1 MKIIKLSF
9 KNINNLKGHHEV
21 DFSAEPLASAG
32 LFAIT
37 GPTGSGKSSLLDV
50 ITLALF
56 NKIPRFNKSIS
67 KNEISN
73 SGSVLTHHT
82 NDAEAHI
89 TYSVKGKTYTSSWTI
104 NTARTG
110 NLKDYEMFIYD
121 KSGKVLDLKKSEV
134 PAHNETIIGLKY
146 DQFIKSIMLSQGEFA
161 KFLKANKNER
171 GELLEHITG
180 TSIYRSLGRKAYE
193 KYKDAKTNIEAE
205 MVLLGEIR
213 TLSEEEKKMYLTETE
228 NIVEKQKELG
238 ILLKEA
244 EKIAQVK
251 SAIKKNG
258 DSLRQNEALQNSI
271 SVEFKN
277 FIPLQNKLDL
287 HQKLSPIQGSL
298 ATYNSAVAN
307 AQQSQNNLDNYKSQL
322 ATAKENL
329 QQAIAEMHILTKKD
343 VDEANFKK
351 IMSDFEL
358 AINNM
363 DRDLVNIKNRG
374 KEERDRNNKLIAQY
388 PIQIPTETK
397 PKEALLILSDRKQTL
412 EKAIAESIINKSADL
427 QKIKSSLKQKQSTL
441 ETLIEINNG
450 YDHIEGLSEKVQK
463 IEKELKDLTKKSE
476 DLKPLMSKCKSLDET
491 LKDNI
496 NLLQKQREDAIKIA
510 NLESLR
516 NELHDGDACPLCGS
530 IDHPYTSHLPNNEDD
545 SITNKMESIKSQ
557 IEKNNLELD
566 NLNKEYT
573 TAITSID
580 HNKQSQ
586 SSTNNELSEVNRNIK
601 EKLESLKLKEKLDS
615 TTLPSLIK
623 KSSTEIGQT
632 EKAIEAI
639 QELNLNEDLKASY
652 TKLDSIS
659 NDYRVLQTKR
669 KEAFEGSNVNTI
681 TNSLQDKFESNKS
694 RVTGLTAVITK
705 ETDSLSRDKELAT
718 QIERELHPKLSSLG
732 FSAIHEVSSNILSE
746 ENQQKITQ
754 QRDKLNHDRTSI
766 TTAIATLKEEQN
778 NLLSQDTKP
787 EVQLQALTQ
796 YILRQNQIKDEDLK
810 RKGELSAILKRDE
823 EDQNKIKS
831 KQAKIKKL
839 TAEYEKWSLL
849 KDLIGDANG
858 HKFSNFAQG
867 LTLKNL
873 LVYANIRLK
882 DLSDRYLLDMPGNDD
897 ALVIVDQ
904 YQGNTSRSVTTLSGG
919 ESFLISLSLA
929 LSLSD
934 MASKNT
940 SLESLFI
947 DEGFGTLD
955 HDTLELAMMTL
966 EKLQSDS
973 QKTVGVISHVEAL
986 KERIHVQIKLN
997 KNAQG
1002 YSSIEVVG

>member
-9 KNINNLKGHHEV
+9 KNINNLKGYHEV

-56 NKIPRFNKSIS
+56 NKIPRFSKSIS

-73 SGSVLTHHT
+73 SGSVITHHT

-89 TYSVKGKTYTSSWTI
+89 SYIVKGKTYTSSWTI
-104 NTARTG
+104 TTARTG

-121 KSGKVLDLKKSEV
+121 DMGKVLDLKKSEV
-134 PAHNETIIGLKY
+134 PAYNESIIGLKY

-193 KYKDAKTNIEAE
+193 KYKSAKTNLEAE
-205 MVLLGEIR
+205 TVLLGEIR
-213 TLSEEEKKMYLTETE
+213 TLTEEEKKMHLTETE
-228 NIVEKQKELG
+228 NIIEKQKELS

-244 EKIAQVK
+244 EKIAHIK
-251 SAIKKNG
+251 NAIKINS
-258 DSLRQNEALQNSI
+258 DSLKQNEALQNSI

-298 ATYNSAVAN
+298 ATYNSAVDN

-329 QQAIAEMHILTKKD
+329 QQAIAEMHTLTKKD

-351 IMSDFEL
+351 VMSDFEL

-388 PIQIPTETK
+388 PIQIPSEIR
-397 PKEALLILSDRKQTL
+397 PKEALKLLSDRKVIL
-412 EKAIAESIINKSADL
+412 EKTIASSTIDKSADIPKVKL
-427 QKIKSSLKQKQSTL
+427 NLKQKQNKL
-441 ETLIEINNG
+441 ESLIEINQG
-450 YDHIEGLSEKVQK
+450 YEHIEALSEKVLK

-491 LKDNI
+491 LKENM

-545 SITNKMESIKSQ
+545 SISNKMESIKSQ
-557 IEKNNLELD
+557 IEKINLELD

-586 SSTNNELSEVNRNIK
+586 SSTNNELSEVNKNIK
-601 EKLESLKLKEKLDS
+601 EKLESLKLKEKLDN

-623 KSSTEIGQT
+623 KSSTEIEQT
-632 EKAIEAI
+632 EKAIDAI
-639 QELNLNEDLKASY
+639 QELMINEDLKASL
-652 TKLDSIS
+652 TKLETIS
-659 NDYRVLQTKR
+659 NEYKVLQTKR
-669 KEAFEGSNVNTI
+669 KEAFAGSNVNTI

-694 RVTGLTAVITK
+694 KLTELTAVITK
-705 ETDSLSRDKELAT
+705 ETDSLTRDKNLAK

-754 QRDKLNHDRTSI
+754 QRDKLNHDRSSI

-831 KQAKIKKL
+831 KQAKIKIL

-955 HDTLELAMMTL
+955 HDTLELAMTTL

>member
-9 KNINNLKGHHEV
+9 KNINNLKGNHQV
-21 DFSAEPLASAG
+21 DFSSEPLSSAG

-56 NKIPRFNKSIS
+56 NKIPRFSKSIS

-82 NDAEAHI
+82 TDAEAHL
-89 TYSVKGKTYTSSWTI
+89 TYSVKGRTYTSSWSIT
-104 NTARTG
+104 TARTG
-110 NLKDYEMFIYD
+110 KLKDYEMFIYD
-121 KSGKVLDLKKSEV
+121 SEGKVLDLKKSEV
-134 PAHNETIIGLKY
+134 PAHNESIIGLKY
-146 DQFIKSIMLSQGEFA
+146 DQFIKSILLSQGEFA

-180 TSIYRSLGRKAYE
+180 TSIYRSIGVKAYE
-193 KYKDAKTNIEAE
+193 KFKISKSELESESA
-205 MVLLGEIR
+205 LLGEINI
-213 TLSEEEKKMYLTETE
+213 LSEEEKNNYINETK
-228 NIVEKQKELG
+228 NIEEKQTEIG
-238 ILLKEA
+238 VILKEA
-244 EKIAQVK
+244 EKIAQIK
-251 SAIKKNG
+251 SALQQNTQ
-258 DSLRQNEALQNSI
+258 SLKQNEALQININS
-271 SVEFKN
+271 EFEK
-277 FIPLQNKLDL
+277 FIPFQDKLDL
-287 HQKLSPIQGSL
+287 HQKLSPVQGSL
-298 ATYNSAVAN
+298 ASYNSAVAN
-307 AQQSQNNLDNYKSQL
+307 ALQSQKNLDSYKAQL
-322 ATAKENL
+322 ATAKDNL
-329 QQAIAEMHILTKKD
+329 RSAISEMQTITKKN

-351 IMSDFEL
+351 VMIDFEM

-363 DRDLVNIKNRG
+363 DRDLKNIKDRG
-374 KEERDRNNKLIAQY
+374 IEERERNNRLISQY
-388 PIQIPTETK
+388 PTQFLKEVK
-397 PKEALLILSDRKQTL
+397 PKEALILLSERKGIL
-412 EKAIAESIINKSADL
+412 EKAIADSQINKNTDL
-427 QKIKSSLKQKQSTL
+427 PKTKSNLKQKQNTL
-441 ETLIEINNG
+441 ESLIDINHG
-450 YDHIEGLSEKVQK
+450 YEHIEALSEKVLK
-463 IEKELKDLTKKSE
+463 IEKDLKDLNKKSE
-476 DLKPLMSKCKSLDET
+476 GLKPLISKCKSLDVT
-491 LKDNI
+491 LNDNI

-516 NELHDGDACPLCGS
+516 NELHDGTACPLCGS
-530 IDHPYTSHLPNNEDD
+530 IDHPYSLHLPDDVDD
-545 SITNKMESIKSQ
+545 SISKKMEDIKTKVSA
-557 IEKNNLELD
+557 NNLELD

-573 TAITSID
+573 IAITRID

-586 SSTNNELSEVNRNIK
+586 TSTTNELSEVKKNIEENIK
-601 EKLESLKLKEKLDS
+601 SLKLEEKLDRI
-615 TTLPSLIK
+615 TLPSLIRR
-623 KSSTEIGQT
+623 SSAEIEQT
-632 EKAIEAI
+632 EKAIDAI
-639 QELNLNEDLKASY
+639 QELTLNEDLKTSY
-652 TKLDSIS
+652 TKLESIS
-659 NDYRVLQTKR
+659 KEYRALQTKR
-669 KEAFEGSNVNTI
+669 KEAFEGSDVNSV
-681 TNSLQDKFESNKS
+681 TNSLQEKFESNKS
-694 RVTGLTAVITK
+694 KLTELTAVITK
-705 ETDSLSRDKELAT
+705 ETDSLTRDKNLAT
-718 QIERELHPKLSSLG
+718 QIEKELHPRLSSLG
-732 FSAIHEVSSNILSE
+732 FSDISDVSNNLLSE
-746 ENQQKITQ
+746 ENQQTITQ

-766 TTAIATLKEEQN
+766 ATTIATLKEEQS
-778 NLLSQDTKP
+778 NLLTQDTKP
-787 EVQLQALTQ
+787 DVQLQALTE
-796 YILRQNQIKDEDLK
+796 YIIKQKEIKEEALK

-897 ALVIVDQ
+897 ALVIIDQ

-955 HDTLELAMMTL
+955 HDTLELAMTTL